1 MKSNDQ
7 IKLIN
12 DTINKTKEN
21 LKPLGFNL
29 VFWGIFINIL
39 SAIHYFLGSVI
50 FQKILYVW
58 IYWVTFPLLGMIYMI
73 RWNIKRGIKIG
84 YKTIIGRV
92 VGIIWAVFG
101 FGWLLIVIISIT
113 TKSFHPTPM
122 ILFLLGLVLIMNGLI
137 IKFKPLT
144 AGGLVMFIFIY
155 SIISNPDAN
164 YLIVN
169 MVAVT
174 FGMLIPGFFLY
185 KYKTN

>member
-12 DTINKTKEN
+12 DTINKAKEN
-21 LKPLGFNL
+21 LKPLGYNL
-29 VFWGIFINIL
+29 LFWGIFINVL
-39 SAIHYFLGSVI
+39 SAIHYFFGSFI
-50 FQKILYVW
+50 FQKMFHVW
-58 IYWVTFPLLGMIYMI
+58 IYWVAFPLFGMIYMT

-84 YKTIIGRV
+84 YETIIGRV
-92 VGIIWAVFG
+92 MRIIWAVFG
-101 FGWLLIVIISIT
+101 LGWVSIIIISMI
-113 TKSFHPTPM
+113 TKSFHPTPL

-144 AGGLVMFIFIY
+144 AGGIVIFMFIY
-155 SIISNPDAN
+155 SLISNPDAN

-185 KYKTN
+185 KMKTN

>member
-1 MKSNDQ
+1 MKSDDQ

-21 LKPLGFNL
+21 LKPIGYNL
-29 VFWGIFINIL
+29 LFWGVFINVL
-39 SAIHYFLGSVI
+39 SAIHYFFGSFI
-50 FQKILYVW
+50 FQKMFHVW
-58 IYWVTFPLLGMIYMI
+58 IYWIAFPLLGMIYMT

-84 YKTIIGRV
+84 YETIIGRV
-92 VGIIWAVFG
+92 IGIIWAVFG
-101 FGWLLIVIISIT
+101 LGWVSIIIISMI
-113 TKSFHPTPM
+113 TKSFHPTPL

-144 AGGLVMFIFIY
+144 AGGIVIFMFIY
-155 SIISNPDAN
+155 SLISNPGAN

-185 KYKTN
+185 KMKTN

>member
-12 DTINKTKEN
+12 DTINKAKEN
-21 LKPLGFNL
+21 LKPLGYNL
-29 VFWGIFINIL
+29 LFWGIFINVL
-39 SAIHYFLGSVI
+39 SAIHYFFGSFI
-50 FQKILYVW
+50 FQKMFHVW
-58 IYWVTFPLLGMIYMI
+58 IYWVTFPLLGMIYMT

-84 YKTIIGRV
+84 YETIIGRV
-92 VGIIWAVFG
+92 MRIIWAVFG
-101 FGWLLIVIISIT
+101 LGWVSIIIISMI
-113 TKSFHPTPM
+113 TKSFHPTPL

-144 AGGLVMFIFIY
+144 AGGIVIFMFIY
-155 SIISNPDAN
+155 SLISNPDAN

-185 KYKTN
+185 KMKTN

>member
-1 MKSNDQ
+1 
-7 IKLIN
+7 
-12 DTINKTKEN
+12 
-21 LKPLGFNL
+21 
-29 VFWGIFINIL
+29 
-39 SAIHYFLGSVI
+39 
-50 FQKILYVW
+50 
-58 IYWVTFPLLGMIYMI
+58 
-73 RWNIKRGIKIG
+73 
-84 YKTIIGRV
+84 
-92 VGIIWAVFG
+92 
-101 FGWLLIVIISIT
+101 
-113 TKSFHPTPM
+113 M

-144 AGGLVMFIFIY
+144 AGGIVMFIFIY

>member
-1 MKSNDQ
+1 MKSNNH
-7 IKLIN
+7 IELIN

-21 LKPLGFNL
+21 LKPLGYNL

-39 SAIHYFLGSVI
+39 SVIHYFFGSFI
-50 FQKILYVW
+50 FQKMLHVW
-58 IYWVTFPLLGMIYMI
+58 IYWVTFPLLGMIFMS

-84 YKTIIGRV
+84 YQTIIGRV
-92 VGIIWAVFG
+92 IGIIWAVFG
-101 FGWLLIVIISIT
+101 LGWLLIVFISMT
-113 TKSFHPTPM
+113 TKSFHPTPV

-144 AGGLVMFIFIY
+144 AGGIVIFMFIY
-155 SIISNPDAN
+155 SIISNPDTN
-164 YLIVN
+164 YLVVN

-185 KYKTN
+185 KFKTN

>member
-12 DTINKTKEN
+12 DTINKAKEN
-21 LKPLGFNL
+21 LKPLGYNL
-29 VFWGIFINIL
+29 LFWGIFINVL
-39 SAIHYFLGSVI
+39 NAIHYFFGSFI
-50 FQKILYVW
+50 FQKMFHVW
-58 IYWVTFPLLGMIYMI
+58 IYWVAFPLLGMIYMT

-84 YKTIIGRV
+84 YETIIGRV
-92 VGIIWAVFG
+92 MRIIWAVFG
-101 FGWLLIVIISIT
+101 LGWVSIIIISMI
-113 TKSFHPTPM
+113 TKSFHPTPL

-144 AGGLVMFIFIY
+144 AGGIVIFMFIY
-155 SIISNPDAN
+155 SLISNPDAN

-185 KYKTN
+185 KMKTN

>member
-12 DTINKTKEN
+12 DTINKAKEN
-21 LKPLGFNL
+21 LKPLGYNL
-29 VFWGIFINIL
+29 LFWGIYINVL
-39 SAIHYFLGSVI
+39 SAIHYFFGPFI
-50 FQKILYVW
+50 FQKMFHVW
-58 IYWVTFPLLGMIYMI
+58 IYWVAFPLLGMIYMT

-84 YKTIIGRV
+84 YETIIGRV
-92 VGIIWAVFG
+92 MRIIWAVFG
-101 FGWLLIVIISIT
+101 LGWVSIIIISMI
-113 TKSFHPTPM
+113 TKSFHPTPL

-144 AGGLVMFIFIY
+144 AGGIVIFMFIY
-155 SIISNPDAN
+155 SLISNPEAN

-185 KYKTN
+185 KMKTN

>member
-12 DTINKTKEN
+12 DTINKAKEN
-21 LKPLGFNL
+21 LKPLGYNL
-29 VFWGIFINIL
+29 LFWGIFINVL
-39 SAIHYFLGSVI
+39 SAIHYFFGSFI
-50 FQKILYVW
+50 FQKMFHVW
-58 IYWVTFPLLGMIYMI
+58 IYWVAFPLLGMIYMT

-84 YKTIIGRV
+84 YETIIGRV
-92 VGIIWAVFG
+92 MRIIWAVFG
-101 FGWLLIVIISIT
+101 LGWVSIIIISMI
-113 TKSFHPTPM
+113 TKSFHPTPL

-144 AGGLVMFIFIY
+144 AGGIVIFMFIY
-155 SIISNPDAN
+155 SLISNPDAN

-174 FGMLIPGFFLY
+174 FAMLIPGFFLY
-185 KYKTN
+185 KMKTN

>member
-21 LKPLGFNL
+21 LKPLGYNL
-29 VFWGIFINIL
+29 LFWGIFINVL
-39 SAIHYFLGSVI
+39 SAIHYFLGSFI
-50 FQKILYVW
+50 FQKMFHVW
-58 IYWVTFPLLGMIYMI
+58 IYWIAFPLLGMIYMT

-84 YKTIIGRV
+84 YETIIGRV
-92 VGIIWAVFG
+92 IGIIWAVFG
-101 FGWLLIVIISIT
+101 LGWVSIIIISMI
-113 TKSFHPTPM
+113 TKSFHPTPL

-144 AGGLVMFIFIY
+144 AGGIVIFMFIY
-155 SIISNPDAN
+155 SLISNPDAN

-185 KYKTN
+185 KMKPN